1 MRFLNFQIQRVKIE
15 KNMGYI
21 FKHYLLFCVG
31 VLGLFVESNGI
42 VFGVAILGSFLFAL
56 IYYFSRKDNEKC
68 QKCGA
73 LWSVKFIDKATLTQS
88 AIKQKMTTYLV
99 GDEKLIYHCNQCG
112 NETSKV
118 QIYKREA

>member
-1 MRFLNFQIQRVKIE
+1 MKKIWVIFLSIIYFFV
-15 KNMGYI
+15 GV
-21 FKHYLLFCVG
+21 FVCVG
-31 VLGLFVESNGI
+31 ALGLFVESNGI

-56 IYYFSRKDNEKC
+56 IYYFSRKDDEKC

-99 GDEKLIYHCNQCG
+99 GDEKLIYRCNQCG

-118 QIYKREA
+118 QRYKREA

>member
-1 MRFLNFQIQRVKIE
+1 MKKIWVIFLSIIYFFVAWFAVFAVSAVFIE
-15 KNMGYI
+15 SDI
-21 FKHYLLFCVG
+21 IWLIATICALLF
-31 VLGLFVESNGI
+31 
-42 VFGVAILGSFLFAL
+42 AIF
-56 IYYFSRKDNEKC
+56 YYFSRKDDEKC

-99 GDEKLIYHCNQCG
+99 GDEKLIYRCNQCG

-118 QIYKREA
+118 QRYKREA